1 MALTVVPNSI
11 KVENRSRNVK
21 NGASS
26 QAKPWRDRPVFYK
39 VKQFS
44 TKASLG
50 LSLKLEAHGINAKEG
65 T

>member
-21 NGASS
+21 NAP
-26 QAKPWRDRPVFYK
+26 QAKLSPGETG
-39 VKQFS
+39 QFS